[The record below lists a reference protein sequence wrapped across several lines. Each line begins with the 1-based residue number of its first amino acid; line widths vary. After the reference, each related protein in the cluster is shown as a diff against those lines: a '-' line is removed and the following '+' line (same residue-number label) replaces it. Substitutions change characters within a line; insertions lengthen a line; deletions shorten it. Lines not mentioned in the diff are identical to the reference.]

1 MVTSWDPIMPR
12 SSGSLF
18 FKDASTDGKQ
28 DITRITCT
36 YRTRGALDHLHT
48 WNIFECAVLI
58 LAVFLFLFYLPG
70 FFPFKDRAIKTAL
83 SESELWE
90 TKVVSIFTTE
100 LSDMDLGKGNEG
112 SLKAIIKSEQKQQKS
127 DTLAPFKPL
136 LSIKPKVLRRF
147 PPFLVTSHLNEPCR
161 ALRRVASGK
170 LEMQNI

>member
-1 MVTSWDPIMPR
+1 MI
-12 SSGSLF
+12 
-18 FKDASTDGKQ
+18 
-28 DITRITCT
+28 
-36 YRTRGALDHLHT
+36 HLHT

-58 LAVFLFLFYLPG
+58 LAVFFYSFFYLPG

-127 DTLAPFKPL
+127 DALPPFKPL

-147 PPFLVTSHLNEPCR
+147 PPFLSHVPSQWALSYTQTCRKRKTWRCRTSKLNF
-161 ALRRVASGK
+161 LFIGNK
-170 LEMQNI
+170 KNFY

>member
-1 MVTSWDPIMPR
+1 MLLI
-12 SSGSLF
+12 
-18 FKDASTDGKQ
+18 
-28 DITRITCT
+28 
-36 YRTRGALDHLHT
+36 HLHT
-48 WNIFECAVLI
+48 CNIFECAVLI

-127 DTLAPFKPL
+127 DALPPFKPL
-136 LSIKPKVLRRF
+136 LSIKPEVLLRF
-147 PPFLVTSHLNEPCR
+147 PPFLSHVP
-161 ALRRVASGK
+161 S
-170 LEMQNI
+170 Q